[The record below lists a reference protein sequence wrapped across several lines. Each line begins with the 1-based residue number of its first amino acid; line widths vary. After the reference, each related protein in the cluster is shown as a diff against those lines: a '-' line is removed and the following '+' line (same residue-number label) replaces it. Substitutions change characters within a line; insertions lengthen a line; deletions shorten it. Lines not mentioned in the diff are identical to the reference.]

1 MPQPINRRGFITTF
15 LLVTAAPSTLANKSP
30 YGASLTIPP
39 KSMPDKFTPID
50 NKFVSVNGW
59 ILPTITLTRGAE

>member
-30 YGASLTIPP
+30 YGANLTIPS
-39 KSMPDKFTPID
+39 KSTLEKLKPVDD
-50 NKFVSVNGW
+50 QFVSVDGW
-59 ILPTITLTRGAE
+59 ILPTKTLTRGAE